1 MTSSEVP
8 AELRYTDEH
17 EWLRKVGPSTVR
29 VGITDFAQ
37 NALNDVVFVQLPEA
51 DSEVIVGESFAE
63 VESHKSVSDIYGPL
77 AGTVSALNDA
87 VVDAPELVN
96 SDPYGEGWLVEITVA
111 DDADLDAL
119 LGDLLDA
126 DGYLQVIAD

>member
-1 MTSSEVP
+1 MTSTQVP

-51 DSEVIVGESFAE
+51 DSAVIVGESFAE

-77 AGTVSALNDA
+77 AGTVSALNQE

-96 SDPYGEGWLVEITVA
+96 SDPYGQGWLVEITVA
-111 DDADLDAL
+111 DDADLDAI
-119 LGDLLDA
+119 LGELLDA

>member
-1 MTSSEVP
+1 MTSTQVP
-8 AELRYTDEH
+8 AELRYTADH

-37 NALNDVVFVQLPEA
+37 DALNDVVFVQLPDV
-51 DSEVIVGESFAE
+51 DSEVVAGESFAE
-63 VESHKSVSDIYGPL
+63 VESHKSVSDIFGPL
-77 AGTVSALNDA
+77 VGTISATNDA

-119 LGDLLDA
+119 LADLLDA

>member
-1 MTSSEVP
+1 MTSTQVP
-8 AELRYTDEH
+8 AELRYTDDH

-37 NALNDVVFVQLPEA
+37 DALNDVVFVQLPDV
-51 DSEVIVGESFAE
+51 DSEVTAGESFAE
-63 VESHKSVSDIYGPL
+63 VESHKSVSDIFGPL
-77 AGTVSALNDA
+77 AGTVSATNDA

-119 LGDLLDA
+119 MAALLDA